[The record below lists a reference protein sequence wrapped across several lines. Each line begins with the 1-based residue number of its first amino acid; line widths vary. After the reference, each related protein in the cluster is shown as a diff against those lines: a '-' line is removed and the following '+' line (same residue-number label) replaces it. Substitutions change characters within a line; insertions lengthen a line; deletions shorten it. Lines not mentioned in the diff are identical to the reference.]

1 MTVILDQRTTAA
13 TRRGRDLVTPADFRM
28 LADFCAD
35 EYGLEQGVADRIID
49 QALALTYVMGTT
61 RAGDVMAPSET
72 VDPGWHTLI
81 LHTQW
86 YEKWCAEQFGYFLHH
101 APTSKMRT
109 NGLMQDVKG
118 RIAAAGF
125 EVDDRLW
132 PKAAECN
139 APTCCG
145 DGPCC

>member
-1 MTVILDQRTTAA
+1 MTVTLDQPTAVA
-13 TRRGRDLVTPADFRM
+13 TRHGRDLVTEQDFRM
-28 LADFCAD
+28 LADFCAE

-61 RAGDVMAPSET
+61 RAGDVMAPSQT

-86 YEKWCAEQFGYFLHH
+86 YEKWCQEKFGFFLHH
-101 APTSKMRT
+101 APKSKFRT
-109 NGLMQDVKG
+109 NGLMEDVTS

-125 EVDDRLW
+125 EVDERLW
-132 PKAAECN
+132 LKAAECN
-139 APTCCG
+139 DPTCCG